1 LDTWNG
7 VTMALNANPI
17 TVPSRNGYAFA
28 GYYADANSTTA
39 LIGANGYITSA
50 GITAA
55 RKAGSD
61 ITWVAKWT
69 PNTITIIYDSNGG
82 TSVASTT
89 CEYDSTFVLAAA
101 PANSGKQFRNWWVS
115 LNGGTYN
122 AGATIDCNYAKLGV
136 YSGPARITA
145 NWDTCPAG
153 SYCPADSAPQKCP
166 TYYPN
171 SDDGATIDSDCYL
184 TTTAGKFV
192 ATPKAAEET
201 CKSGGYYCPG
211 NVRVNYGSTGGI
223 SECDDLSG
231 IDVPNGTYSTSPSTG
246 ASASSACRYV
256 APSDKTVT
264 GCSTVT
270 PNTVSYT
277 GSKWNSNYYAV
288 KAAKGYHVGDN
299 NVANPTCVICGAD
312 KYQASDDSTATSC
325 TSCLTNYHTYGN
337 TAADHNA
344 ASDCLISC
352 DGGYY
357 LAKAN
362 NTTCSN
368 VGAGYWA
375 QGSMVAQ
382 GSVGSRNA
390 CDDGLTTI
398 GYGFG
403 ANEEDDCGRIFNY
416 GNQKIYLRSA
426 KRDASQPALH
436 VQIGDTI
443 FYGTMQRV
451 SGPQSGFNAEYD
463 GKNYMIINDNQ

>member
-1 LDTWNG
+1 
-7 VTMALNANPI
+7 M
-17 TVPSRNGYAFA
+17 
-28 GYYADANSTTA
+28 NS
-39 LIGANGYITSA
+39 
-50 GITAA
+50 
-55 RKAGSD
+55 
-61 ITWVAKWT
+61 
-69 PNTITIIYDSNGG
+69 
-82 TSVASTT
+82 
-89 CEYDSTFVLAAA
+89 
-101 PANSGKQFRNWWVS
+101 
-115 LNGGTYN
+115 
-122 AGATIDCNYAKLGV
+122 
-136 YSGPARITA
+136 
-145 NWDTCPAG
+145 
-153 SYCPADSAPQKCP
+153 
-166 TYYPN
+166 
-171 SDDGATIDSDCYL
+171 CYL

-211 NVRVNYGSTGGI
+211 NVRVNYGSTGGD
-223 SECDDLSG
+223 SACDDLSG
-231 IDVPNGTYSTSPSTG
+231 ITVPNGTYSTSPSTG

-256 APSDKTVT
+256 APSTTVT

-299 NVANPTCVICGAD
+299 NVANPTCVMCGAD
-312 KYQASDDSTATSC
+312 KYQTSDDSTATSC

-337 TAADHNA
+337 TAADHDA

-375 QGSMVAQ
+375 QSSMVAQ